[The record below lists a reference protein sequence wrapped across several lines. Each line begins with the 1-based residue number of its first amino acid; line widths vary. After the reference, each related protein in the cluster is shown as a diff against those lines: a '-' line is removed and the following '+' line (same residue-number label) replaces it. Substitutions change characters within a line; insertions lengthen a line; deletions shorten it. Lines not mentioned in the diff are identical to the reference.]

1 MYDAIP
7 VLGVEDFHEI
17 GAHLLGA
24 IWARV
29 IDNDHLPIDTT
40 VAIER
45 SDEGKQQAGKE
56 DALSNTN
63 ITKIRSEM
71 GEGVRL
77 VQMLIDEP
85 EHVWQILALLVRGQ
99 DDAVLGLVARRLDLL
114 LVRHCV

>member
-1 MYDAIP
+1 
-7 VLGVEDFHEI
+7 
-17 GAHLLGA
+17 
-24 IWARV
+24 
-29 IDNDHLPIDTT
+29 
-40 VAIER
+40 
-45 SDEGKQQAGKE
+45 
-56 DALSNTN
+56 
-63 ITKIRSEM
+63 M